1 MTTFICS
8 HTVGESR
15 DIPTGFSRGR
25 PGTRGEEG
33 KLNENLKPALAE
45 FIGTFTLIFIGCGS
59 VVMAGNL
66 LPVGGGG
73 GLVAVAL
80 AHGLALACIVTAVGH
95 VSGGHINP
103 AVTAGLWVTG
113 QIATAKAGLYWAAQL
128 LGGLAGALA
137 LKLVLPKALTSAVA
151 LGTPSI
157 DSTMGI
163 GGAVV
168 LEAILTF
175 FLVFIV
181 YGTAVDERGAFG
193 KVAGLTIGLV
203 LTFDI
208 LAGGPMT
215 GAAMNPARWFGP
227 AVASGTWTDWWV
239 YLVGPLAGG
248 VIAGFVG
255 KVVFSPDEG
264 AGAAEEKAA

>member
-1 MTTFICS
+1 MNDNARS
-8 HTVGESR
+8 
-15 DIPTGFSRGR
+15 
-25 PGTRGEEG
+25 
-33 KLNENLKPALAE
+33 ALAE

-66 LPVGGGG
+66 LPVGMGG
-73 GLVAVAL
+73 GLVAIAL
-80 AHGLALACIVTAVGH
+80 AHGIALACIVSAIGH
-95 VSGGHINP
+95 VSGGHVNP

-113 QIATAKAGLYWAAQL
+113 QIATSKAALYWVSQM
-128 LGGLAGALA
+128 LGALAGAMA
-137 LKLVLPKALTSAVA
+137 LKVVMPSALGDAVH
-151 LGTPSI
+151 LGTPAL
-157 DSTMGI
+157 DSAMGI
-163 GGAVV
+163 GAAVV

-181 YGTAVDERGAFG
+181 YGTAVDSRGSFPMI
-193 KVAGLTIGLV
+193 AGLGIGLV

-239 YLVGPLAGG
+239 WIVGPLAGG
-248 VIAGFVG
+248 IIAGFVG
-255 KVVFSPDEG
+255 KVVFAEG
-264 AGAAEEKAA
+264 ASGTSEAEKAAPAE

>member
-1 MTTFICS
+1 M
-8 HTVGESR
+8 
-15 DIPTGFSRGR
+15 
-25 PGTRGEEG
+25 
-33 KLNENLKPALAE
+33 NENAKAALAE

-80 AHGLALACIVTAVGH
+80 AHGIALACIVTAIGH
-95 VSGGHINP
+95 VSGGHVNP

-113 QIATAKAGLYWAAQL
+113 RIETAKAGLYWVAQM
-128 LGGLAGALA
+128 LGALAGALA
-137 LKLVLPKALTSAVA
+137 LKLVLPSALVSAVH
-151 LGTPSI
+151 LGTPGL
-157 DSTMGI
+157 DSSMGV
-163 GGAVV
+163 GAAVV

-175 FLVFIV
+175 FLVFMV
-181 YGTAVDERGAFG
+181 YGNAIDSRGAFG
-193 KVAGLTIGLV
+193 KIAGFGIGLV

-255 KVVFSPDEG
+255 KIVFAEG
-264 AGAAEEKAA
+264 KAGASEAEKAAGS

>member
-1 MTTFICS
+1 M
-8 HTVGESR
+8 
-15 DIPTGFSRGR
+15 
-25 PGTRGEEG
+25 
-33 KLNENLKPALAE
+33 AE
-45 FIGTFTLIFIGCGS
+45 FIGTFTLIFVGCGS

-80 AHGLALACIVTAVGH
+80 AHGLALACIVSAIGH
-95 VSGGHINP
+95 VSGGHVNP

-113 QIATAKAGLYWAAQL
+113 HVSTAKAGMYWVAQL
-128 LGGLAGALA
+128 LGGLAGAFA
-137 LKLVLPKALTSAVA
+137 LKLVMPSALADAVN
-151 LGTPSI
+151 LGTPGL
-157 DSTMGI
+157 DATMGI
-163 GGAVV
+163 GAAVV

-181 YGTAVDERGAFG
+181 YGTAVDPKGAFD
-193 KVAGLTIGLV
+193 KVAGMAIGLV

-227 AVASGTWTDWWV
+227 AIASGTWKDWWV
-239 YLVGPLAGG
+239 YLVGPLSGG

-255 KVVFSPDEG
+255 KVVFAADKEAAIADDEAVVPTSISTPRAAGRAVTGGG
-264 AGAAEEKAA
+264 ARHPPARL

>member
-1 MTTFICS
+1 MNDNARS
-8 HTVGESR
+8 
-15 DIPTGFSRGR
+15 
-25 PGTRGEEG
+25 
-33 KLNENLKPALAE
+33 ALAE
-45 FIGTFTLIFIGCGS
+45 FIGTFILIFIGCGS

-80 AHGLALACIVTAVGH
+80 AHGLALACIVSAIGH
-95 VSGGHINP
+95 VSGGHVNP

-113 QIATAKAGLYWAAQL
+113 QIETAKAALYLGSQL
-128 LGGLAGALA
+128 LGALAGALA
-137 LKLVLPKALTSAVA
+137 LKLVMPSALTNAVH
-151 LGTPSI
+151 LGTPGL
-157 DSTMGI
+157 DSTMGT
-163 GGAVV
+163 GAAVV

-181 YGTAVDERGAFG
+181 YGNAVDSRGASS
-193 KVAGLTIGLV
+193 KIAGLGIGLV

-239 YLVGPLAGG
+239 WIVGPLAGG
-248 VIAGFVG
+248 IIAGFVG
-255 KVVFSPDEG
+255 KTVFSE
-264 AGAAEEKAA
+264 ASSAKS

>member
-1 MTTFICS
+1 MN
-8 HTVGESR
+8 
-15 DIPTGFSRGR
+15 D
-25 PGTRGEEG
+25 
-33 KLNENLKPALAE
+33 NLRSALAE

-80 AHGLALACIVTAVGH
+80 AHGLALACIVSAIGH
-95 VSGGHINP
+95 VSGGHVNP

-113 QIATAKAGLYWAAQL
+113 HITTAKAGLYWTVQL
-128 LGGLAGALA
+128 LGGLVGAFA
-137 LKLVLPKALTSAVA
+137 LKLVMPSALGDAVN
-151 LGTPSI
+151 LGTPTV
-157 DSTMGI
+157 DSTMGL
-163 GGAVV
+163 GAAVV

-181 YGTAVDERGAFG
+181 YGNAVDSRGAFG
-193 KVAGLTIGLV
+193 KIAGLGIGLV

-248 VIAGFVG
+248 VIAGFTG
-255 KVVFSPDEG
+255 KVVFSADVS
-264 AGAAEEKAA
+264 AGASDKEVAA